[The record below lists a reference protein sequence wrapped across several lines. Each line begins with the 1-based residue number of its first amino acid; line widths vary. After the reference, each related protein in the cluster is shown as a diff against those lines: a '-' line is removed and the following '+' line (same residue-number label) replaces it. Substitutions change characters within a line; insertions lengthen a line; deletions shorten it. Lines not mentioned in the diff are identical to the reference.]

1 MIKKGAAFC
10 LLLTLSIHFRVA
22 LSYDNPLM
30 VEKACGLG
38 LLHLSD
44 GCVYG
49 VERLPDI
56 HRQRF
61 FAHQSGI
68 STITTQTVG
77 VDGKLSQLSQ
87 ASGLFPN
94 SSDVDE
100 VSHDLINSPRG
111 PYARSSW
118 VGSMAGDASVNN
130 MKSANTGALNSR
142 Y

>member
-1 MIKKGAAFC
+1 
-10 LLLTLSIHFRVA
+10 
-22 LSYDNPLM
+22 M
-30 VEKACGLG
+30 VEKACGLS

-44 GCVYG
+44 GCVCG
-49 VERLPDI
+49 VQRLPDI

-94 SSDVDE
+94 SSDVQE
-100 VSHDLINSPRG
+100 VFHDLKEIDILLTQDDKLSKRTVCEKFMG
-111 PYARSSW
+111 W
-118 VGSMAGDASVNN
+118 VYGW
-130 MKSANTGALNSR
+130 
-142 Y
+142 